1 MQSSRVSY
9 VTTQLDINRAKIRMI
24 HDNTELTVSE
34 EEATRAEEEVKRRL
48 LTSKRLSLVV
58 DLDQTIIHATVDP
71 TVAEWQKD
79 PDNPNFAALEDV
91 RAFQLVDDG
100 PGGRGTWYYI
110 KLRPGLKDFLDEVSK
125 LYELHIYTMGTRAYA
140 QHIAEIVDP
149 DRKIFGDRILSRDE
163 SGSLVAK
170 NLQRLFPVDTNMVV
184 VIDDRGDVWN
194 WNPNLIKVTQFSF
207 FIGIGDINSSFLP
220 KRQPKIKSA
229 PQPLTPESETPK
241 EGSESNSPAPKP
253 DTTPQ
258 TPPEEQKPIDQS
270 GTPNEQASPLEQL
283 VKMGGGDSPATLQ
296 EQTAKQDEALT
307 AQLEERPL
315 EQMQKKLDAVEQPG
329 SESEKPRHHLLNDND
344 NELYY
349 LERSLRK
356 VHTEFFN
363 AYASTMADAKG
374 GRLAEL
380 RGGSSA
386 NKRPQASANLDLA
399 LIPDIKTI
407 MPAVKMKVLAGVYI
421 VFSGVIPLN
430 IDVHSAEI
438 SVWTRSFG
446 GQIQDRVSG
455 KTTTHVVAARNRTA
469 KVRQA
474 VRRGKGRIKV
484 VSFQWLMDSIVQWK
498 KLDETPYLLRTEAE
512 DLGRPF
518 PGENEDILS
527 ESEEVSSTHDT
538 DTEANNT
545 ETEDATLNNGSLE
558 GSTRKRLKLNIK
570 PPPTPAPLVN
580 GTSGALSLS
589 IPPTSSTSQPNG
601 LLDPK
606 NINNNE
612 ETISETDSE
621 VPSTFDP
628 ELENDLSPVGG
639 TDADW
644 KSMHDEMAEFLGSD
658 VSSSDEDEDE
668 NNENNDEGDRKSDS
682 SNTAKPRS
690 RRTRSRSVSLSRRP
704 KKRGREDDN
713 DNANEDEEKEPSSQG
728 SDEGDSPARK
738 KVRSS
743 GLATEIAQESPTKV
757 PPQDE
762 GNEEKE
768 EEEEEEEEADGWSE
782 FGDDLEREMEEAA
795 RADEEAEAEEGGEG

>member
-1 MQSSRVSY
+1 
-9 VTTQLDINRAKIRMI
+9 MI

-79 PDNPNFAALEDV
+79 PKNPNFAALKDV
-91 RAFQLVDDG
+91 KAFQLIDDG

-110 KLRPGLKDFLDEVSK
+110 KMRPGLKDFLEEVSK

-140 QHIAEIVDP
+140 QHIAELVDP
-149 DRKIFGDRILSRDE
+149 ERKIFGDRILSRDE

-220 KRQPKIKSA
+220 KRQPKVRSA
-229 PQPLTPESETPK
+229 PKPSPPESEASKDQTP
-241 EGSESNSPAPKP
+241 ENNPPTADSDP
-253 DTTPQ
+253 TPQ
-258 TPPEEQKPIDQS
+258 TLPKEQELDGKNGAPD
-270 GTPNEQASPLEQL
+270 EQASPLEQL

-307 AQLEERPL
+307 AQLQERPL
-315 EQMQKKLDAVEQPG
+315 EQMQKKLDAEDESD

-344 NELYY
+344 NELYH

-363 AYASTMADAKG
+363 AYASKMADAKG
-374 GRLAEL
+374 GRLAEV
-380 RGGSSA
+380 RGVSSV
-386 NKRPQASANLDLA
+386 NRKPQASANLDLA

-407 MPAVKMKVLAGVYI
+407 MPAVKMRVLGGVAI
-421 VFSGVIPLN
+421 VFSGVIPL
-430 IDVHSAEI
+430 DVDVYNAEI
-438 SVWTRSFG
+438 SVWARSFG
-446 GQIQDRVSG
+446 AQIQEKVSG
-455 KTTTHVVAARNRTA
+455 KSTTHVVAARNRTA

-527 ESEEVSSTHDT
+527 ESEEVSSNHDT

-545 ETEDATLNNGSLE
+545 ETEDTTLSNSGPLE
-558 GSTRKRLKLNIK
+558 GSVRRRLKLNIK
-570 PPPTPAPLVN
+570 PPPGPTSSYVN
-580 GTSGALSLS
+580 GTGGAPSLS
-589 IPPTSSTSQPNG
+589 IPSINNTSQPNG
-601 LLDPK
+601 LLDP
-606 NINNNE
+606 NTNSTNE
-612 ETISETDSE
+612 DTVSEADSE
-621 VPSTFDP
+621 VVSTFDP

-658 VSSSDEDEDE
+658 ISSSDEDDEDE
-668 NNENNDEGDRKSDS
+668 DKNNDNSNGDDEGDRKSDTS
-682 SNTAKPRS
+682 TGGKSRS
-690 RRTRSRSVSLSRRP
+690 RCTRSRSTSLSRRP
-704 KKRGREDDN
+704 KKRGREDDEN
-713 DNANEDEEKEPSSQG
+713 NADDEGKESSSQG
-728 SDEGDSPARK
+728 SEDGESPARK

-743 GLATEIAQESPTKV
+743 GLAMEIAQDSPAKA
-757 PPQDE
+757 DAGE
-762 GNEEKE
+762 GAD
-768 EEEEEEEEADGWSE
+768 EEEEEEEADGWSE

-795 RADEEAEAEEGGEG
+795 REEEEQEQEAEAEAKAEEGGEG